1 MATKL
6 KSDVAKSKSGHFKAC
21 IYLSV
26 AEKSQKN
33 RQKSSKWENFRE
45 VPNFDPQKIG
55 KNEFSGYSGYAT
67 SKEHNFMKR
76 YWKNKKNCR
85 WD

>member
-76 YWKNKKNCR
+76 YWKNKKICR

>member
-6 KSDVAKSKSGHFKAC
+6 KSDVVESKSGHFKAC
-21 IYLSV
+21 IYLIV
-26 AEKSQKN
+26 AEKSHKN
-33 RQKSSKWENFRE
+33 HQKSSKWENFRE

-76 YWKNKKNCR
+76 Y
-85 WD
+85 

>member
-21 IYLSV
+21 IYQCV

-76 YWKNKKNCR
+76 Y
-85 WD
+85 